1 MGVDILTYTHV
12 DQILAEQ
19 GKVKGV
25 LTDQGEFSANTII
38 NCAGGWAPGL
48 AAQVGD
54 EIPVFPER
62 HQIMV
67 TEPVAPLG
75 CLLYTSVCRKQY
87 LLLPKILTLLVCHGV
102 CLISGLVLSL
112 TKNAQDLLTVQLL
125 RRPFLVLMAVAVFSF
140 IPLLMYWVNC
150 SGTSLVQRVYL
161 EQNQLYYTGYSGSM
175 EERRE
180 FTFTLLQLESYRV
193 GKRAIRIRG
202 QFTKKTNDSYA
213 TKKKGPFTKTLWLP
227 RTFTLEQ
234 EQALLQFLHDKTD
247 HVH

>member
-1 MGVDILTYTHV
+1 M
-12 DQILAEQ
+12 
-19 GKVKGV
+19 
-25 LTDQGEFSANTII
+25 
-38 NCAGGWAPGL
+38 
-48 AAQVGD
+48 
-54 EIPVFPER
+54 
-62 HQIMV
+62 
-67 TEPVAPLG
+67 
-75 CLLYTSVCRKQY
+75 
-87 LLLPKILTLLVCHGV
+87 
-102 CLISGLVLSL
+102 
-112 TKNAQDLLTVQLL
+112 
-125 RRPFLVLMAVAVFSF
+125 LMAVAVFSF

-150 SGTSLVQRVYL
+150 FGTSLVQRVYL

-202 QFTKKTNDSYA
+202 QFTKKTKDSYA
-213 TKKKGPFTKTLWLP
+213 TNKKGPFTKTLWLP